1 MKTISHFQLSRI
13 ERRRSPSPRGRLA
26 AWVAVLGLSWPL
38 LAVADCVDTRK
49 ATAGETEFHSRAMAA
64 LVAALP
70 PVPTGGKLQNKDN
83 VTSLGQ
89 QCAGATGD
97 FSLEATRFYELNSR
111 KSIVSVAINV
121 KRLPTAENDLS
132 AAYGTASPKRSAGLK
147 VNNVVWSVSGSDS
160 PLRKALADA
169 IDRAH
174 LQALVGKALPSEA
187 ESAAYAAK
195 AVPAN
200 VTGLPSGAATG
211 SPPAAASP
219 LPGASLS
226 QPAPQA
232 TSEAAGPTPSSAPA
246 APEPAGEPL
255 KKAAEAV
262 NLLRGMF
269 GR

>member
-1 MKTISHFQLSRI
+1 MKTTTHFQLSRI
-13 ERRRSPSPRGRLA
+13 DRRRSPAPRGRLA
-26 AWVAVLGLSWPL
+26 AWV
-38 LAVADCVDTRK
+38 LAVALGCLPLGAIADCVDTRK
-49 ATAGETEFHSRAMAA
+49 ATAGEMAFHSRAMAA

-70 PVPTGGKLQNKDN
+70 PVPTGGILQNKDS
-83 VTSLGQ
+83 VSALGQ
-89 QCAGATGD
+89 LCAGATGD

-200 VTGLPSGAATG
+200 VANV
-211 SPPAAASP
+211 PASASP
-219 LPGASLS
+219 APVSTSQSASPTQS
-226 QPAPQA
+226 DATQSSNANAP
-232 TSEAAGPTPSSAPA
+232 T

-255 KKAAEAV
+255 KKAADAV